1 MTGSLESTE
10 GWLVARSP
18 KKDDQQLRD
27 HKKADVRRKRYD
39 WQEDIKKLQTSPNY
53 RKGHHLNSQWQS
65 QIAEKIGI
73 ATKIGIAKML
83 GLPEEQPEVSET
95 PNIRLELP
103 KPRTKP
109 PN

>member
-1 MTGSLESTE
+1 MTNN
-10 GWLVARSP
+10 LVTIKNWCSP
-18 KKDDQQLRD
+18 EK
-27 HKKADVRRKRYD
+27 YD
-39 WQEDIKKLQTSPNY
+39 WQENIKKLQTSPNY
-53 RKGHHLNSQWQS
+53 RKGYHLNSQWQS

-73 ATKIGIAKML
+73 ATKIGIAKEIGITKKL

-103 KPRTKP
+103 KPRPKP

>member
-1 MTGSLESTE
+1 MTGRKTSRNFKPRRITERDTTST
-10 GWLVARSP
+10 
-18 KKDDQQLRD
+18 
-27 HKKADVRRKRYD
+27 
-39 WQEDIKKLQTSPNY
+39 PNDNP
-53 RKGHHLNSQWQS
+53 RLPR
-65 QIAEKIGI
+65 KIGI
-73 ATKIGIAKML
+73 ATKIGIAKEIGITKKL

>member
-1 MTGSLESTE
+1 MTNNLETM
-10 GWLVARSP
+10 
-18 KKDDQQLRD
+18 KKLMFAG
-27 HKKADVRRKRYD
+27 KKYD
-39 WQEDIKKLQTSPNY
+39 WQENIKKLQTSPNY
-53 RKGHHLNSQWQS
+53 RKGYHLNSQWQS

-95 PNIRLELP
+95 PNIRLEFP